1 MTVSYYVNS
10 ILPIKGLTVG
20 SGSKKN
26 FNGENGF
33 MAEKTEL
40 NGRARYYYGK
50 EQDFTGKT
58 EFYGRA
64 GFYGSERDF
73 TGENGILR

>member
-1 MTVSYYVNS
+1 MHIFEAPSTFSPK
-10 ILPIKGLTVG
+10 LRD
-20 SGSKKN
+20 

-73 TGENGILR
+73 TGENGISRERTVFHGR

>member
-1 MTVSYYVNS
+1 MHIFEAPSTLSLKS
-10 ILPIKGLTVG
+10 RD
-20 SGSKKN
+20 

-33 MAEKTEL
+33 LAEETEL

-58 EFYGRA
+58 GFYGRA
-64 GFYGSERDF
+64 GFYGSERDY
-73 TGENGILR
+73 TGEKGILQL